1 MKRAFI
7 VLASI
12 AVVLAPSVS
21 ALEPV
26 DSRSSYV
33 QRLGGEARPLAE
45 PTPACCCVDC
55 DCLPDCRCGVFGA
68 AITVGGPVGP
78 DGKTEVTCDLPVSER
93 MKNTGGRDGAG
104 LCVFTSVQ
112 NAARYQNETRLVN
125 FQADMKKEP
134 GGGYPAKVDTMI
146 AKYGKGTPYL
156 QYEGKDPAVL
166 RAALATG
173 RMPSVTYNGHDPH
186 YRGSIAHM
194 VNLVYLDDHW
204 AVVLDNNFIG
214 ENELVWLTPADFLQR
229 WRGNGGGWAVVLLA
243 PPPPPVP
250 KP

>member
-1 MKRAFI
+1 MKRALI

-12 AVVLAPSVS
+12 AVVLAPSLS
-21 ALEPV
+21 ALEPA
-26 DSRSSYV
+26 DSRSSCI
-33 QRLGGEARPLAE
+33 QQPGAEARRLAE
-45 PTPACCCVDC
+45 PTPACRCVDC
-55 DCLPDCRCGVFGA
+55 DCLPDCRCGLFGT
-68 AITVGGPVGP
+68 AISVGGPVGP

-93 MKNTGGRDGAG
+93 MRNTGGRDGAG

-134 GGGYPAKVDTMI
+134 GGGYPAKVDSMI

-194 VNLVYLDDHW
+194 VNLVHLDERW

-214 ENELVWLTPADFLQR
+214 ENELVWLTPDDFLQR

-250 KP
+250 HP

>member
-1 MKRAFI
+1 MARI
-7 VLASI
+7 VTLGG
-12 AVVLAPSVS
+12 AVLLSLLWPQPELLAPTD
-21 ALEPV
+21 APLCPCNGCTCEPV
-26 DSRSSYV
+26 CRCTV
-33 QRLGGEARPLAE
+33 QAAGDRITLGG
-45 PTPACCCVDC
+45 PTA
-55 DCLPDCRCGVFGA
+55 
-68 AITVGGPVGP
+68 P

-93 MKNTGGRDGAG
+93 MRNTGGRDGAG

-125 FQADMKKEP
+125 FQQDMRKEP
-134 GGGYPAKVDTMI
+134 GGGYPAKVDAMI
-146 AKYGKGTPYL
+146 ARYGKGTPYL

-194 VNLVYLDDHW
+194 VNLVYLDDRW

-229 WRGNGGGWAVVLLA
+229 WRGNGGGWTVVLLA

-250 KP
+250 RP

>member
-1 MKRAFI
+1 M
-7 VLASI
+7 
-12 AVVLAPSVS
+12 
-21 ALEPV
+21 
-26 DSRSSYV
+26 SRSV
-33 QRLGGEARPLAE
+33 ALGSVVFLAALWPGAQAWRGASEGCPCADCACAPFCPCGTASAEAN
-45 PTPACCCVDC
+45 
-55 DCLPDCRCGVFGA
+55 
-68 AITVGGPVGP
+68 ITVGGPTGP

-93 MKNTGGRDGAG
+93 MRNTGGRDGAG

-125 FQADMKKEP
+125 FQADMRKEP

-146 AKYGKGTPYL
+146 ARYGKGTPYL
-156 QYEGKDPAVL
+156 QYEGKDSAVL

-194 VNLVYLDDHW
+194 VNLVHLDSRW

-214 ENELVWLTPADFLQR
+214 EQELVWLTPDDFLQR

-250 KP
+250 HP